1 MTLVRRRK
9 RIHVT
14 RNMWSGF
21 GDIAVELDALH
32 PKKLQQMAIDSIE
45 AQFDMELFSEQMEIE
60 QAERGQLAHLAGQL
74 AQVASEL

>member
-1 MTLVRRRK
+1 
-9 RIHVT
+9 
-14 RNMWSGF
+14 
-21 GDIAVELDALH
+21 
-32 PKKLQQMAIDSIE
+32 MAIDSIE